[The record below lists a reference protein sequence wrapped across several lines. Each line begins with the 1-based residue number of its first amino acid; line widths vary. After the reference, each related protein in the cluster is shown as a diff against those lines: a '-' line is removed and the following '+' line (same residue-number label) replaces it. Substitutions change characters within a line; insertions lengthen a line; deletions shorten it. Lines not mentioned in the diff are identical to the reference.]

1 MWILYTHLIISIIC
15 VFVCLISSA
24 FISDAKKEFIK
35 MQSKSN
41 TSNIDTFF
49 EILFFSF
56 IPIINILSACTTFYY
71 CICPLED
78 YIKKTENN
86 KKNIDMD
93 AKVLKQYKKEKRIKT
108 SETLGTFVVDLKEFE
123 ADMKKKALTPE
134 FAKIFEKYL
143 IKVRECFGQKL
154 STVDLWDCPSFDNWE
169 AKTGYKLPAD
179 FKWYME
185 NVSNMMPD
193 GNEIIG
199 QSDFGDLEET
209 IWNGV
214 FTITPGILLGLYDF
228 DFGKVYE
235 IDEGEID
242 YIYDCY
248 DENGLSDEERLKNYL
263 NKCALKP
270 MYNNFLDY
278 AIDMLRQLV
287 QERQAQGKSV
297 EYSCVTE
304 NFYNYLK
311 RTDPENADEL
321 IELAAAFDDICDK
334 LDEL

>member
-1 MWILYTHLIISIIC
+1 MWILYTHLAISAIC
-15 VFVCLISSA
+15 LFVCLVSKA
-24 FISDAKKEFIK
+24 FMSDAKKEFIK
-35 MQSKSN
+35 LQPKP
-41 TSNIDTFF
+41 NISVIGAFF
-49 EILFFSF
+49 IILLVSL
-56 IPIINILSACTTFYY
+56 IPIINILNACVTFYY
-71 CICPLED
+71 SICPLED
-78 YIKKTENN
+78 YIKMTEKN
-86 KKNIDMD
+86 KKNIDKD
-93 AKVLKQYKKEKRIKT
+93 AEVLEQYKKEKKIKT
-108 SETLGTFVVDLKEFE
+108 SETLGTFAVDLKEFE
-123 ADMKKKALTPE
+123 ADMEKRALTPE
-134 FAKIFEKYL
+134 FAKIFEKYFV
-143 IKVRECFGQKL
+143 KVRECFGQKL
-154 STVDLWDCPSFDNWE
+154 NTTDLWDRPSFDNWE

-185 NVSNMMPD
+185 NISNMMPD

-228 DFGKVYE
+228 DFGKIYE

-248 DENGLSDEERLKNYL
+248 DENGLNYEERLKNYL
-263 NKCALKP
+263 KECSLKP

-278 AIDMLRQLV
+278 AIDMLRKLV
-287 QERQAQGKSV
+287 QERQAQGKPV
-297 EYSCVTE
+297 EYSCVIE
-304 NFYNYLK
+304 NFHNYLK

-321 IELAAAFDDICDK
+321 IELAAAFDDVCEK